1 MRMSHYLIE
10 FRFFGKAKGE
20 IKSLIWEVNKR
31 FHIRPKHRPV
41 PHVSLAGPFQTR
53 DQRRLVRDF
62 KEVCRKYGRF
72 SFEVEGD
79 GIFEESRVVFINIKP
94 SRELEDLRWELSRK
108 IRPFCNLRPFDLKEK
123 FYFHATITMKLNP
136 RKFEMVK
143 NYISKKPKS
152 NYRHTLLRVAIIKNQ
167 KILYEYDF
175 ILKKLLNRWEAKSRE
190 TLAKTFDTLKG
201 TIEPAQI
208 EEIDLDRTERGFFS
222 RFFNLGKKRN
232 IFFISDTHFD
242 HTNIIRYCKRP
253 FKSTSEMNNAMLSN
267 WNNTIKKEDIV
278 FFLGDLIFGRGSR
291 EVDYWLKQL
300 NGKIYFVSGNHE
312 KKSKIIEY
320 YDKLIIKYKGKKF
333 LLVHDPE
340 NTSKDWNDWVI
351 AGHHHNNKPKEFP
364 LVNKK
369 NKTVN
374 VSVELIDYKPL
385 LFDDLLRMVG

>member
-1 MRMSHYLIE
+1 MVHYLIE

-20 IKSLIWEVNKR
+20 IKRLIWEVNKR

-53 DQRRLVRDF
+53 EQRRLVRDF

-79 GIFEESRVVFINIKP
+79 GTFEESKVVFINIKP
-94 SRELEDLRWELSRK
+94 SEELDNLRWELSRK
-108 IRPFCNLRPFDLKEK
+108 IRSYCNLRPFDLERK
-123 FYFHATITMKLNP
+123 FNFHATIAMKLNP

-175 ILKKLLNRWEAKSRE
+175 ILKKLLNRREAKSRE
-190 TLAKTFDTLKG
+190 ILGKTFNTLKG
-201 TIEPAQI
+201 TIEPSQI
-208 EEIDLDRTERGFFS
+208 EEIDLDKKKEGFFS
-222 RFFNLGKKRN
+222 RLANFGRKKN
-232 IFFISDTHFD
+232 IFLISDTHFD
-242 HTNIIRYCKRP
+242 HTNIIRYCQRP
-253 FKSTSEMNNAMLSN
+253 FKSTSEMNEVMLSN
-267 WNNTIKKEDIV
+267 WNKTVKKGDIV

-300 NGKIYFVSGNHE
+300 NGEIYFVAGNHE
-312 KKSKIIEY
+312 KKSKILDY

-333 LLVHDPE
+333 LLVHDPADTPE
-340 NTSKDWNDWVI
+340 DWNDWVI
-351 AGHHHNNKPKEFP
+351 AGHHHNNKTGEFP

-369 NKTVN
+369 TKKMN
-374 VSVELIDYKPL
+374 VSVELIDYTPIKL
-385 LFDDLLRMVG
+385 EELVEKIE